1 MILGVFL
8 YKALSISTLH
18 LFAWWGWE
26 RKNLFVIVHQR
37 LPVLLLFFFFNLV
50 SEPGFPGTSSSNYL
64 PVYDDLSVNSDFAF
78 GFNTNSVANFLGVW
92 LSL

>member
-1 MILGVFL
+1 MVGMGKKESFC
-8 YKALSISTLH
+8 YRSSKASS
-18 LFAWWGWE
+18 AAS
-26 RKNLFVIVHQR
+26 
-37 LPVLLLFFFFNLV
+37 FFFNLV

-78 GFNTNSVANFLGVW
+78 GFNTNSVANFLGVR